1 MGSGNTKNIE
11 YNSFTSEEKSKILE
25 DFKLTYADKSKKELR
40 LEKTIYTPYEYIV
53 YSNNYKIKLKNE
65 PDLIDFVSEIG
76 RPFVITYLDNTYSIH
91 FVYGKNLK

>member
-25 DFKLTYADKSKKELR
+25 DFKLTYADKSKKKLT
-40 LEKTIYTPYEYIV
+40 LVKTIYKPYEYIV

-65 PDLIDFVSEIG
+65 PDLIEFVCEIG
-76 RPFVITYLDNTYSIH
+76 RPFIITYLDSTYSIH